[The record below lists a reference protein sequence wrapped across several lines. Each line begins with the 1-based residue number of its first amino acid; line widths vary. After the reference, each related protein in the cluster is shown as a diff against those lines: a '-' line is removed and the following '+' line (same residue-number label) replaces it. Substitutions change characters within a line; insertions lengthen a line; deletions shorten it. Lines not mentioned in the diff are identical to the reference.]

1 MTSAKIIPFDEGGAR
16 SEPGRRTDLSMR
28 SDLVQ
33 QAQLVYPDPP
43 LLINIV
49 SKRVRQLNQG
59 RSPLVPT
66 TPSMGMA
73 DVALMEI
80 IAGKIAVD
88 REGEAPAE

>member
-1 MTSAKIIPFDEGGAR
+1 MSSAKIIPFYSGKNPQ
-16 SEPGRRTDLSMR
+16 PGRPTDLSMR

-33 QAQLVYPDPP
+33 QAQSIYPDPP

-59 RSPLVPT
+59 RAPLVPT

-80 IAGKIAVD
+80 IEGKIVVD
-88 REGEAPAE
+88 EEGEVASE

>member
-1 MTSAKIIPFDEGGAR
+1 MSSAKIIPFDSGTDPR
-16 SEPGRRTDLSMR
+16 PGRRTDLFMR

-33 QAQLVYPDPP
+33 QAQSIYPDPP

-59 RSPLVPT
+59 RAPLVPT

-80 IAGKIAVD
+80 IEGKVVLD
-88 REGEAPAE
+88 DVEETEE

>member
-1 MTSAKIIPFDEGGAR
+1 MTSAKIIPFGEGGAKN
-16 SEPGRRTDLSMR
+16 PAGLRTDLSMR
-28 SDLVQ
+28 SDLIQ
-33 QAQLVYPDPP
+33 QAQLIYPDPP

-49 SKRVRQLNQG
+49 SKRVKQLNQG

-80 IAGKIAVD
+80 ISGKIVVD
-88 REGEAPAE
+88 REGEDSAG

>member
-1 MTSAKIIPFDEGGAR
+1 MASAKIIPFDQGGTNPK
-16 SEPGRRTDLSMR
+16 PGRRTDLSMR

-33 QAQLVYPDPP
+33 QAQEIYPDPP

-49 SKRVRQLNQG
+49 SKRVKQLNQG
-59 RSPLVPT
+59 RTPLVPT

-80 IAGKIAVD
+80 IDGKVVVD
-88 REGEAPAE
+88 DEGEVAAE